1 MPVYTRFLSE
11 ADYGILEILDYTRQ
25 IFMLIALSGLHIAIP
40 KFFSEESP
48 PSHKKIVVSTGTI
61 YILIVGG
68 LACLL
73 GLFLN
78 DGIADFILGN
88 TEYANLV
95 DLMLFVLFFELISMV
110 VTSGFMAA
118 KRSKV
123 NVGYGLLRLSLG
135 ITANL
140 YFIVQLELGVLGM
153 LYGSLLS
160 NGLIAIVIVIHSSIL
175 NGIRIEFPI
184 MKQMLLFGAPLIG
197 AELIGAV
204 LHNADRFLIRHY
216 GLLSDVGIYSLGYKF
231 PWMLNTVIL
240 QSFSFI
246 WLGATLYEI
255 ANRPDGAYEYTRV
268 TTYFMGIYIFAMF
281 SLSVLSRSIVIVLA
295 DEKFFVAHEIIPLVA
310 FGLCF
315 HGISTFFTGA
325 AYIKN
330 KTWLICMIHVPAA
343 LVNIVG
349 NVFLLPR
356 YGYIAAAWMTIVT
369 YMVFAATS
377 YFSFRRVLNIQYE
390 FKRLSVLFFG
400 ALAFFMLSSF
410 FSFQSVYLEIFK
422 GLFFILLFGLFLL
435 FCGWLTQG
443 EREALR
449 NKYLEIKK
457 VLSSAHSS

>member
-11 ADYGILEILDYTRQ
+11 VDYGILEILDYTRQ
-25 IFMLIALSGLHIAIP
+25 MLMLVALSGLRIAIP
-40 KFFSEESP
+40 KFFSEESL
-48 PSHKKIVVSTGTI
+48 PSHKKIIVSTGTL
-61 YILIVGG
+61 YILIIGG
-68 LACLL
+68 IGCLM

-95 DLMLFVLFFELISMV
+95 DLMLFVLFFELIIMV
-110 VTSGFMAA
+110 VTSGFMA
-118 KRSKV
+118 SKQSPV
-123 NVGYGLLRLSLG
+123 YVGYSLSKLVLN

-140 YFIVQLELGVLGM
+140 YFIVLLKLGVMGM

-160 NGLIAIVIVIHSSIL
+160 NGVIALVIVVHSSIV
-175 NGIRIEFPI
+175 NGIRVDFAV
-184 MKQMLLFGAPLIG
+184 MKRMLFFGAPLIG
-197 AELIGAV
+197 AELIGAI
-204 LHNADRFLIRHY
+204 LHNADRFLIRYY

-231 PWMLNTVIL
+231 PFFLNALIL

-255 ANRPDGAYEYTRV
+255 AKRPDGAYEYTRV

-281 SLSVLSRSIVIVLA
+281 SLSVLSQSIVRVLA
-295 DEKFFVAHEIIPLVA
+295 DEKFFVAHEIIPFVA

-315 HGISTFFTGA
+315 HGISTFFTGG

-343 LVNIVG
+343 VVNIVG
-349 NVFLLPR
+349 NIFLLPR

-369 YMVFAATS
+369 YMVFSVTS

-400 ALAFFMLSSF
+400 ALVFFILSSF

-422 GLFFILLFGLFLL
+422 GLFFILLFALFLL

-443 EREALR
+443 EKEALR
-449 NKYLEIKK
+449 NKYFEIRK
-457 VLSSAHSS
+457 VLSGAH